1 MSEIEVDDSRDT
13 EVINILM
20 LVEVIVTQTVEV
32 EQGKSQDLEPF
43 TSQNKVAEDG
53 EKLMK

>member
-1 MSEIEVDDSRDT
+1 
-13 EVINILM
+13 M

-32 EQGKSQDLEPF
+32 EQGKRHDLEPF